1 MKKRAISRDFSH
13 STSLSTAV
21 EDGSMVLGSEN
32 VEARGAAISRFAPA
46 STTVE
51 NVGSGRSSIL
61 ARSLGLGTLSEAK
74 TT

>member
-1 MKKRAISRDFSH
+1 MNKTLFCRDFAGP
-13 STSLSTAV
+13 TCLSTPV
-21 EDGSMVLGSEN
+21 EDNRHVPTRDNGDP
-32 VEARGAAISRFAPA
+32 RGAAISRFAPA